1 MSVSESRVGLVT
13 SLRSRKLLNFPPIP
27 DAIPEGFPGGSQ
39 AVPSD
44 FRAGS
49 QDVSRSSSQDPI
61 PEARPRATFQRTPK
75 PSSWTSSRDDVR
87 TRLLRLCRKV
97 ANRPIGRI
105 ATFRDFSESARNC
118 HPRDGVLEH
127 RFRDFCQTARKSLSR
142 DSDF

>member
-1 MSVSESRVGLVT
+1 MSMSESRVGLVT

-27 DAIPEGFPGGSQ
+27 DAVPEGFPGGSQ

-61 PEARPRATFQRTPK
+61 PDHVLERLSRGLVK
-75 PSSWTSSRDDVR
+75 PASWTSSRDAVR
-87 TRLLRLCRKV
+87 TRLLRLWRKV
-97 ANRPIGRI
+97 ANRSIGRI
-105 ATFRDFSESARNC
+105 ATFRDFSETARNC
-118 HPRDGVLEH
+118 HPRAAVLEH
-127 RFRDFCQTARKSLSR
+127 RFRDFCQTARKALSR